1 MNFEIDFKAISQQ
14 VTEIDHGVLTQLN
27 TELTMSLGNEGE
39 RKEAIRN
46 ASSDLF
52 GFERELQVMGRGQAI
67 VSASYKDIPLPIQT
81 PAFDTLEGIIDG
93 R

>member
-27 TELTMSLGNEGE
+27 TELTMSLGNEVE
-39 RKEAIRN
+39 HKEAVRN

-52 GFERELQVMGRGQAI
+52 GFVRELQVMGRGQAI
-67 VSASYKDIPLPIQT
+67 VSASYKDIPIPIQN
-81 PAFDTLEGIIDG
+81 PSFGVIVEVNHG
-93 R
+93 

>member
-39 RKEAIRN
+39 HKEAVRN
-46 ASSDLF
+46 ASADFF
-52 GFERELQVMGRGQAI
+52 GFERELYVIGRGQAI
-67 VSASYKDIPLPIQT
+67 VSASWKNIPLPIEA
-81 PAFDTLEGIIDG
+81 PKFDS
-93 R
+93 